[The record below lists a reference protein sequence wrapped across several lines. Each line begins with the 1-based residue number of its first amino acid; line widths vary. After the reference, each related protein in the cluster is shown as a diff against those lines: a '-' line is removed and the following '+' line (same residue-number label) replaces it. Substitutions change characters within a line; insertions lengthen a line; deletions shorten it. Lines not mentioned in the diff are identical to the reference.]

1 MLKRDAGRRHHI
13 WTPSRRSGRQ
23 PLIPPCGTMLV
34 VVALIALEGR
44 DVMSRNSR
52 NAPRAVD
59 IWTRLND
66 ASRLLASAVTIN
78 RLSK

>member
-1 MLKRDAGRRHHI
+1 
-13 WTPSRRSGRQ
+13 
-23 PLIPPCGTMLV
+23 MLV

-78 RLSK
+78 RLLK